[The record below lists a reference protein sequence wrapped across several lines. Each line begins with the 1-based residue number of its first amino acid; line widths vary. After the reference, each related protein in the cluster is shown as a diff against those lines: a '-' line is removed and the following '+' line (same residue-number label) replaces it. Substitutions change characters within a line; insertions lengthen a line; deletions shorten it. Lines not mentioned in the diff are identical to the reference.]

1 MNKQALR
8 KVYLDKRSRLSQQ
21 ELTDLDSLLLIQFQQ
36 LSLGDMQSLLSYWP
50 IHEKA
55 EVNTHLM
62 VDYLA
67 FLIPG
72 LQLAFPVMNLGE
84 NILKP
89 ILVDDDTHYLKN
101 KYGIAEP
108 ALGEEIAAEEIDVVF
123 VPLLAFDSKGFRVG
137 YGKGF
142 YDRFLKLCRAD
153 IIKIG
158 FSYFAPEASID
169 DVDKFD
175 VPLNICITPNKIYE
189 F

>member
-1 MNKQALR
+1 MNKQVLR
-8 KVYLDKRSRLSQQ
+8 KIYLEKRSRLSHK
-21 ELTDLDSLLLIQFQQ
+21 ELVDLDSLLLIQFQQ
-36 LSLGDMQSLLSYWP
+36 LSLGDIQYLLSYWP
-50 IHEKA
+50 IHERA

-62 VDYLA
+62 VDYLT

-72 LQLAFPVMNLGE
+72 LQVAFPVMNMAE
-84 NILKP
+84 QMFKP

-101 KYGIAEP
+101 EYGIAEP
-108 ALGEEIAAEEIDVVF
+108 SSGEEIPAEEIDVVF

-142 YDRFLKLCRAD
+142 YDRFLTLCRMD
-153 IIKIG
+153 VIKIG
-158 FSYFAPEASID
+158 FSYFPPEPSID
-169 DVDKFD
+169 DVNKFD